1 MYIEQG
7 RTLRDIREK
16 FGYSL
21 DVASKKMGITTNY
34 LSLIERGKRKPSEKV
49 QQKISSVYKLK
60 DDEMFKLYGDI
71 KSKNLEKIISSTSL
85 IDILSSISSDINFT
99 ESEKNELSKAIQEEV
114 FKIIKKRGDSE
125 WVYLIKSFVHLDMWN
140 LFLFQGSHIK
150 T

>member
-49 QQKISSVYKLK
+49 QQKISSAYKLK

-125 WVYLIKSFVHLDMWN
+125 
-140 LFLFQGSHIK
+140 
-150 T
+150 

>member
-7 RTLRDIREK
+7 KMLRDIREK

-21 DVASKKMGITTNY
+21 DVASKKMDITTNY
-34 LSLIERGKRKPSEKV
+34 LSLIERGKRKPSKKV

-71 KSKNLEKIISSTSL
+71 KSNNLEKIISSTSL

-99 ESEKNELSKAIQEEV
+99 ESEKNELSQAIQEEV
-114 FKIIKKRGDSE
+114 FKIIKKRGDNE
-125 WVYLIKSFVHLDMWN
+125 
-140 LFLFQGSHIK
+140 
-150 T
+150 